1 MCLMLAFNLKYIQ
14 TKNMFKTLILISVS
28 FISVLINAKTVIH
41 AGYLFDTE
49 KGNLEPEISIIVDN
63 DKIVDV
69 IEGYVAPDPD
79 DQYIDLTG
87 YYLLPGLI
95 DMHVHLTNRSSNRA
109 YLERTTLNPADYAI
123 RATKNAEITLFS
135 GFTTVRNLGDSD
147 GITISLRNAI
157 NQGITD
163 GPRIYSS
170 GKTITSTGGH
180 GDSTNSLNN
189 ALTSDL
195 GPAEG
200 VINGKDDALKAVRH
214 RYKENADL
222 IKITATG
229 GVLSNA
235 KDGQNP
241 QLTLEE
247 IEAVVSAA
255 KDYGFKVAAHAHGSE
270 GIKRAT
276 RAGVDSIEHGT
287 LMDREGAALMR
298 ERGTYYVPTLLAG
311 NWVAEKALIKDYY
324 PPFVEKKALEIGPK
338 LQATFSM
345 AHQAGVK
352 IAFGTDSGVS
362 PHGENA
368 KEFKLMVEGGMSEK
382 DAILTATIIAAD
394 LLGETERLGSI
405 AKEKY
410 ADIVAV
416 SENPLEDITILESID
431 FVMKGGK
438 VIKEP

>member
-1 MCLMLAFNLKYIQ
+1 M
-14 TKNMFKTLILISVS
+14 
-28 FISVLINAKTVIH
+28 
-41 AGYLFDTE
+41 
-49 KGNLEPEISIIVDN
+49 
-63 DKIVDV
+63 
-69 IEGYVAPDPD
+69 
-79 DQYIDLTG
+79 
-87 YYLLPGLI
+87 
-95 DMHVHLTNRSSNRA
+95 
-109 YLERTTLNPADYAI
+109 
-123 RATKNAEITLFS
+123 
-135 GFTTVRNLGDSD
+135 
-147 GITISLRNAI
+147 
-157 NQGITD
+157 
-163 GPRIYSS
+163 
-170 GKTITSTGGH
+170 
-180 GDSTNSLNN
+180 
-189 ALTSDL
+189 
-195 GPAEG
+195 
-200 VINGKDDALKAVRH
+200 INGKDDALKAVRH

-241 QLTLEE
+241 QMTLEE
-247 IEAVVSAA
+247 IEAVVSTA

-394 LLGETERLGSI
+394 LLGETESLGSI

-416 SENPLEDITILESID
+416 SENPLEDISILESID